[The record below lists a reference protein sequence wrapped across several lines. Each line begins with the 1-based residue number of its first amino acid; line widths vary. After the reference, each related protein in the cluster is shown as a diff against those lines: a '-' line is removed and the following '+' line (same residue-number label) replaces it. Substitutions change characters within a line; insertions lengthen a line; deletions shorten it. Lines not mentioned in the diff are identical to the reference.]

1 MKSEDG
7 IKMDIRKIKNIK
19 SEMIKIG
26 RAMLD
31 LGLQNTHSGNISVR
45 EGNNLFITKTGS
57 MKGHLEERDIVL
69 PGLFEPEYGLF
80 QASSETGTHREIL
93 KYAGS
98 AIHAHSLPA
107 TLLSYLVDEVKPIDF
122 LGVRYLGNFPVV
134 EFKYPVGS
142 KEMEDNIPI
151 ILKEKTAMIVKT
163 HGPFVRGKNVYDA
176 FFKLNILDY
185 SSEILLH
192 LNLLKIDFNKI
203 PELRYPKIQ
212 DYLPQKGKRET
223 EDKEL
228 LKQFKR
234 TAHDLFYLKLSPF
247 HTGSLSVE
255 DGNEMLYSPGLS
267 SPDYIE
273 FDIKRIKRKKTS
285 EDFFVNLH
293 SAVYNYTT
301 SKAAI
306 FSHSPFGMIQGI
318 KALVEGKDRI
328 IPIDAEGSY
337 LYPAIPVL
345 SPAENIK
352 KIVET
357 AAKYKIVIIAGLGAL
372 SVGHTPGHS
381 IHHNSSL
388 RNIAYLKTKLQTMEK
403 SGNIESEKYYEN
415 HKGEKW

>member
-19 SEMIKIG
+19 SDMIKIG

-45 EGNNLFITKTGS
+45 EGNDLFITKTGS

-107 TLLSYLVDEVKPIDF
+107 TLLSYLMDEVKPLDF
-122 LGVRYLGNFPVV
+122 LGSKYLGNFPVV
-134 EFKYPVGS
+134 EFKHAVGS

-185 SSEILLH
+185 TSEILLH
-192 LNLLKIDFNKI
+192 LNLLETDSNKI
-203 PELRYPKIQ
+203 SELQYPGAKN
-212 DYLPQKGKRET
+212 YFPPTGEKET
-223 EDKEL
+223 KDKEL
-228 LKQFKR
+228 LRQFKK
-234 TAHDLFYLKLSPF
+234 TAYDLFYLKISPF

-255 DGNEMLYSPGLS
+255 DGDEMLYSPRLS
-267 SPDYIE
+267 SPDYIG
-273 FDIKRIKRKKTS
+273 FDIKRINIKKS
-285 EDFFVNLH
+285 SKDFFINLH

-301 SKAAI
+301 SKSAI

-345 SPAENIK
+345 FPNENIK

-388 RNIAYLKTKLQTMEK
+388 RNIAYLKTKLQIMEK
-403 SGNIESEKYYEN
+403 LGNIKSEKFYEN
-415 HKGEKW
+415 KKVENW